1 MVKNPLYNAGDVDLI
16 PDQGARIPSGARA
29 TKPVRHNSG
38 AQVL

>member
-16 PDQGARIPSGARA
+16 PGQGARIPPGARA
-29 TKPVRHNSG
+29 TKPVCLNYG